1 MAFPTGTINNEE
13 KLFPTLPNNNIA
25 PVRPQQDDLWG
36 KDGDAFFYNGTSK
49 MPCPAGLVWNSAL
62 KSCSWPLPPI
72 NTKKTFGDHV
82 DEAYAIYKKERDGG
96 KSPAVAIQT
105 LQTQYSGVGPQ
116 SQKMLEDRY
125 TASNPPPP
133 TPKPPAPKPPAPKP
147 PAPKPPAP
155 KPPAPKPPAPK
166 PPAPKPPAPK
176 PPAPKPPSPDVGTPP
191 PGAIVAETLKD
202 FSKGKGVDDSL
213 VFPRGAGP
221 EITNITQVAPRHFK
235 FVLRHRGNPWSPFN
249 TRGTKGAWYDGD
261 RNLEWNE
268 GKRDG
273 KYHDKSRAEVNGLPA
288 KISNGETWDIAT
300 TVKLDKNFVP
310 SQSYCNIMQPVFD
323 GSFLSLTGIRGNTVT
338 GSLFVF
344 PNGIGSGI
352 KTARDISIP
361 RGEWV
366 SIVIRVK
373 FARDG
378 FYQMSINGDAFKGIN
393 LDTTKARFPYS
404 NKWGLYC
411 TATIDVTGKPMND
424 SIVEH
429 KNIYMR
435 KE

>member
-133 TPKPPAPKPPAPKP
+133 TPKP

>member
-1 MAFPTGTINNEE
+1 MIIYIMAFPTGTINNEE

-133 TPKPPAPKPPAPKP
+133 TPKP

>member
-1 MAFPTGTINNEE
+1 MAFPAGTINDED
-13 KLFPTLPNNNIA
+13 KLFPALPNNNIA
-25 PVRPQQDDLWG
+25 PIRPRQDDVWG
-36 KDGDAFFYNGTSK
+36 KDGDSFFYNGTTK
-49 MPCPAGLVWNSAL
+49 MNCPAGLVWNTSL
-62 KSCSWPLPPI
+62 KSCSWPLSPI
-72 NTKKTFGDHV
+72 NTKKAFGDNA
-82 DEAYAIYKKERDGG
+82 DEAYVLYKKDRDGG
-96 KSPAVAIQT
+96 KSAADAIKS
-105 LQTQYSGVGPQ
+105 LQTKYTGIGPQ
-116 SQKMLEDRY
+116 SQKLLEDRY
-125 TASNPPPP
+125 IASKPPAP

-147 PAPKPPAP
+147 PPPTPKPPAP
-155 KPPAPKPPAPK
+155 T
-166 PPAPKPPAPK
+166 
-176 PPAPKPPSPDVGTPP
+176 PDVGAPP
-191 PGAIVAETLKD
+191 PGSIVAETLKD

-213 VFPRGAGP
+213 VFPRGAAP
-221 EITNITQVAPRHFK
+221 EIVNITQVAPRHFK

-249 TRGTKGAWYDGD
+249 LRGTKGAWYDGD

-288 KISNGETWDIAT
+288 KISNGDTWDIAT

-310 SQSYCNIMQPVFD
+310 SRSYCNIMQPVFD
-323 GSFLSLTGIRGNTVT
+323 GSFLSLTGIKGNNVT

-344 PNGIGSGI
+344 PDGIGSGI

-361 RGEWV
+361 REQWV
-366 SIVIRVK
+366 SIVVRVK
-373 FARDG
+373 FAKDG

-411 TATIDVTGKPMND
+411 TATTDVTGKPMND

-435 KE
+435 KV

>member
-25 PVRPQQDDLWG
+25 PIRPQQDDVWG
-36 KDGDAFFYNGTSK
+36 KDGDAFFYNGTMK
-49 MPCPAGLVWNSAL
+49 MNCPPGLVWSSKL
-62 KSCSWPLPPI
+62 KACDWP
-72 NTKKTFGDHV
+72 
-82 DEAYAIYKKERDGG
+82 
-96 KSPAVAIQT
+96 
-105 LQTQYSGVGPQ
+105 
-116 SQKMLEDRY
+116 
-125 TASNPPPP
+125 
-133 TPKPPAPKPPAPKP
+133 PKPPAPKPPAPKP

-176 PPAPKPPSPDVGTPP
+176 PPAPKPPAPKPPAPKPPTPDTQTGAPP

-213 VFPRGAGP
+213 VFPRGAAP
-221 EITNITQVAPRHFK
+221 EIVNITQVAPRHFK

-249 TRGTKGAWYDGD
+249 PRGTKGAWYDGD

-268 GKRDG
+268 GKRD
-273 KYHDKSRAEVNGLPA
+273 KRYHDKSRAEVNGLPA
-288 KISNGETWDIAT
+288 KISNGDTWDIAT

-310 SQSYCNIMQPVFD
+310 SQSYCNLMQPVFD
-323 GSFLSLTGIRGNTVT
+323 GSFLSLTGIKGNVVT

-361 RGEWV
+361 REQWV
-366 SIVIRVK
+366 SIVVRIK
-373 FARDG
+373 FAKDG
-378 FYQMSINGDAFKGIN
+378 FYQMSINGDAFKGIKM
-393 LDTTKARFPYS
+393 DTTKARFPYS

-411 TATIDVTGKPMND
+411 TATTDVTGKPMVD

-429 KNIYMR
+429 KNIYM
-435 KE
+435 KKVA

>member
-1 MAFPTGTINNEE
+1 MAFPAGTINDED
-13 KLFPTLPNNNIA
+13 KLFPALPNNNIA
-25 PVRPQQDDLWG
+25 PIRPRQDDVWG
-36 KDGDAFFYNGTSK
+36 KDGDSFFYNGTTK
-49 MPCPAGLVWNSAL
+49 MNCPAGLVWNTSL
-62 KSCSWPLPPI
+62 KSCSWPLSPI
-72 NTKKTFGDHV
+72 NTKKAFGDNA
-82 DEAYAIYKKERDGG
+82 DEAYVLYKKDRDGG
-96 KSPAVAIQT
+96 KSAADAIKS
-105 LQTQYSGVGPQ
+105 LQTKYTGIGPQ
-116 SQKMLEDRY
+116 SQKLLEDRY
-125 TASNPPPP
+125 IASKPPAP

-147 PAPKPPAP
+147 PPPTPKPPAP
-155 KPPAPKPPAPK
+155 KPPPPTPKPPAPT
-166 PPAPKPPAPK
+166 
-176 PPAPKPPSPDVGTPP
+176 PDVGAPP
-191 PGAIVAETLKD
+191 PGSIVAETLKD

-213 VFPRGAGP
+213 VFPRGAAP
-221 EITNITQVAPRHFK
+221 EIVNITQVAPRHFK

-249 TRGTKGAWYDGD
+249 LRGTKGAWYDGD

-288 KISNGETWDIAT
+288 KISNGDTWDIAT

-310 SQSYCNIMQPVFD
+310 SRSYCNIMQPVFD
-323 GSFLSLTGIRGNTVT
+323 GSFLSLTGIKGNNVT

-344 PNGIGSGI
+344 PDGIGSGI

-361 RGEWV
+361 REQWV
-366 SIVIRVK
+366 SIVVRVK
-373 FARDG
+373 FAKDG

-411 TATIDVTGKPMND
+411 TATTDVTGKPMND

-435 KE
+435 KV